1 MKARI
6 CYFNPS
12 FHLKS
17 VGRHLSPRW
26 GFRMGWHVFLY
37 TYRPA
42 GAKHDEHYD
51 LYLKVATWVILARLG
66 ESPMRAVVQ
75 RVKSAS
81 VKVEGE
87 LVSEIGAGVLV
98 FLGVAHE
105 DTATE
110 IEYIA
115 NKVANLRIFEDE
127 EGKMNRSLLEMGGA
141 ALVVS
146 QFTLYGD
153 CRKGRRPSF
162 IKAARPELA
171 NALYE
176 QFITAL
182 EQQNIP
188 TQGGTFQAMMDVELV
203 NDGPVT
209 ILLDSDKQ
217 F

>member
-1 MKARI
+1 
-6 CYFNPS
+6 
-12 FHLKS
+12 
-17 VGRHLSPRW
+17 
-26 GFRMGWHVFLY
+26 
-37 TYRPA
+37 
-42 GAKHDEHYD
+42 
-51 LYLKVATWVILARLG
+51 
-66 ESPMRAVVQ
+66 MRAVVQ

-81 VKVEGE
+81 VKVDGE
-87 LVSEIGAGVLV
+87 LVSEIGAGVLI
-98 FLGVAHE
+98 FLGVAHD
-105 DTATE
+105 DTTTE
-110 IEYIA
+110 LEYIA
-115 NKVANLRIFEDE
+115 NKVANLRIFEDA
-127 EGKMNRSLLEMGGA
+127 EGKMNCSLLETGGA

-162 IKAARPELA
+162 IKAARPETA

-182 EQQNIP
+182 EQQNIR
-188 TQGGTFQAMMDVELV
+188 TQGGTFQAMMDVQLI

>member
-1 MKARI
+1 
-6 CYFNPS
+6 
-12 FHLKS
+12 
-17 VGRHLSPRW
+17 
-26 GFRMGWHVFLY
+26 
-37 TYRPA
+37 
-42 GAKHDEHYD
+42 
-51 LYLKVATWVILARLG
+51 
-66 ESPMRAVVQ
+66 MRAVVQ

-81 VKVEGE
+81 VNVDGE
-87 LVSEIGAGVLV
+87 LVSEIGAGVLI

-105 DTATE
+105 DTTTE
-110 IEYIA
+110 LEYIA
-115 NKVANLRIFEDE
+115 NKVANLRIFEDA
-127 EGKMNRSLLEMGGA
+127 EGKMNCSLLEAGGA

-162 IKAARPELA
+162 IKAARPETA

-176 QFITAL
+176 QLITAL
-182 EQQNIP
+182 EQQNIR
-188 TQGGTFQAMMDVELV
+188 TQGGTFQAMMDVELI

>member
-1 MKARI
+1 
-6 CYFNPS
+6 
-12 FHLKS
+12 
-17 VGRHLSPRW
+17 
-26 GFRMGWHVFLY
+26 
-37 TYRPA
+37 
-42 GAKHDEHYD
+42 
-51 LYLKVATWVILARLG
+51 
-66 ESPMRAVVQ
+66 MRAVVQ

-81 VKVEGE
+81 VKVDGE
-87 LVSEIGAGVLV
+87 LVSEIGAGVLI

-105 DTATE
+105 DTTTE
-110 IEYIA
+110 LEYIA
-115 NKVANLRIFEDE
+115 NKVANLRIFEDA
-127 EGKMNRSLLEMGGA
+127 EGKMNCSLLEAGGA

-162 IKAARPELA
+162 IKAARPETA

-182 EQQNIP
+182 EKQNIR
-188 TQGGTFQAMMDVELV
+188 TQGGTFQAMMDVQLI

>member
-1 MKARI
+1 
-6 CYFNPS
+6 
-12 FHLKS
+12 
-17 VGRHLSPRW
+17 
-26 GFRMGWHVFLY
+26 
-37 TYRPA
+37 
-42 GAKHDEHYD
+42 
-51 LYLKVATWVILARLG
+51 
-66 ESPMRAVVQ
+66 MRAVVQ

-98 FLGVAHE
+98 FLGVAHD

-110 IEYIA
+110 LEYIA

-162 IKAARPELA
+162 INAARPEVA

-176 QFITAL
+176 QFITL
-182 EQQNIP
+182 LKQQSIP
-188 TQGGTFQAMMDVELV
+188 TQGGTFQAMMDVQLI